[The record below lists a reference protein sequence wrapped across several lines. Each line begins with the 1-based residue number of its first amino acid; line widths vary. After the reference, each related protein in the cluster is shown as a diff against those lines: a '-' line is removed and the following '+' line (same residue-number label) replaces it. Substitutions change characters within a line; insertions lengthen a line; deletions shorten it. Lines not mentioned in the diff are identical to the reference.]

1 MKKKQE
7 FLFSL
12 GDEMRLRLGK
22 MKRTILLTFLVIASY
37 GKSFS
42 QVRLSLKFNK
52 ANIHEV
58 LASIEKKTD
67 YIFLYKDD
75 IFYGSKVISIDFQN
89 AEFEEV
95 LKSIC
100 SQANIDYEVRDRQII
115 LKEKVGVPIL
125 SEQQQ
130 FPKKEVAGSVT
141 DIKGQPIPGATVMAK
156 GTTIGIITDFD
167 GNFQFSIPF
176 DSKTLVVSFVGM
188 KTQELDMSGKTIFIV
203 ILKDAS
209 STAIYG
215 ARGANGVILI
225 TTKKGQKGI
234 GKITYDGY
242 TGFSQIRRKMDILD
256 AAEFKS

>member
-95 LKSIC
+95 PKSIC
-100 SQANIDYEVRDRQII
+100 SKANIIKKARARQIK
-115 LKEKVGVPIL
+115 LK
-125 SEQQQ
+125 
-130 FPKKEVAGSVT
+130 KKLGL
-141 DIKGQPIPGATVMAK
+141 
-156 GTTIGIITDFD
+156 
-167 GNFQFSIPF
+167 PF
-176 DSKTLVVSFVGM
+176 C
-188 KTQELDMSGKTIFIV
+188 
-203 ILKDAS
+203 
-209 STAIYG
+209 
-215 ARGANGVILI
+215 
-225 TTKKGQKGI
+225 
-234 GKITYDGY
+234 
-242 TGFSQIRRKMDILD
+242 
-256 AAEFKS
+256 